1 MEPYTLGKDVG
12 TNLDPY
18 CDHCGYPIEEYLSHI
33 IQVCDRTHGPRIHR
47 HNLLV
52 HKLVKMLRAKGWQT
66 LCEPIIKTS
75 NTWVKP
81 DIIAWKED
89 QSVVIDAIVH
99 SDASK
104 YSPNKFQFDKVA
116 KYEAIPE
123 VTTYVKNLTGH
134 TPKFSALAMNWRGII
149 APQTEQDMR
158 SLRIR
163 KKDLSFL
170 SIVCIEQSTWIHQK
184 FQQMLSKSTSWRKKI
199 VLTEAKD

>member
-1 MEPYTLGKDVG
+1 MDQDSTGTIYWSINLSNCCVSKDG
-12 TNLDPY
+12 
-18 CDHCGYPIEEYLSHI
+18 
-33 IQVCDRTHGPRIHR
+33 R
-47 HNLLV
+47 
-52 HKLVKMLRAKGWQT
+52 QT
-66 LCEPIIKTS
+66 LCEHTIKTS

-104 YSPNKFQFDKVA
+104 YSPNKFHFDKVA
-116 KYEAIPE
+116 KYEAILE

-134 TPKFSALAMNWRGII
+134 APKFSALAMNWRGII

-170 SIVCIEQSTWIHQK
+170 FIVCIEQSTWIHQK

-199 VLTEAKD
+199 VLTEAKDWKKVLRFADPG

>member
-1 MEPYTLGKDVG
+1 
-12 TNLDPY
+12 
-18 CDHCGYPIEEYLSHI
+18 
-33 IQVCDRTHGPRIHR
+33 
-47 HNLLV
+47 
-52 HKLVKMLRAKGWQT
+52 MLRAKGWQT

-81 DIIAWKED
+81 DIITWKED

-104 YSPNKFQFDKVA
+104 YSPNKFHFDKVA

-134 TPKFSALAMNWRGII
+134 APKFSALAMNWRGII
-149 APQTEQDMR
+149 TPQTEQDMR

-163 KKDLSFL
+163 KKRPVVPVHSLHRAEYLDPSKVPTDVVQINKLEKTSPHRTHMNPLTPLPLTSSSYDEPCDLR
-170 SIVCIEQSTWIHQK
+170 C
-184 FQQMLSKSTSWRKKI
+184 
-199 VLTEAKD
+199 